1 MENLQRLRLE
11 KGLSINKLASI
22 IEVSPTT
29 VSHWEKGKRN
39 PSLKN
44 LMKLS
49 KFFEVSLEYLF
60 SDFLENKIDLEKIE
74 NSLANNSTVYNYIAK
89 DYRVAIKELEEFIST
104 IQQKSCK
111 PK

>member
-1 MENLQRLRLE
+1 MENLQKLRLE
-11 KGLSINKLASI
+11 KGLSINKLATI
-22 IEVSPTT
+22 IKVSPTT
-29 VSHWEKGKRN
+29 ISLWEKGKRN

-49 KFFEVSLEYLF
+49 KFFEVTIETLSN
-60 SDFLENKIDLEKIE
+60 DFLENKMDIEKLEETLLKNPI
-74 NSLANNSTVYNYIAK
+74 VYNYIYK
-89 DYRVAIKELEEFIST
+89 DCRESIKELEKFIST

>member
-1 MENLQRLRLE
+1 MENLQKLRLE
-11 KGLSINKLASI
+11 KGLSINKLATI
-22 IEVSPTT
+22 IKVSPTT
-29 VSHWEKGKRN
+29 ISLWEKGKRN

-49 KFFEVSLEYLF
+49 KFFEVTIETLSN
-60 SDFLENKIDLEKIE
+60 DFLKNKIDLEKIE
-74 NSLANNSTVYNYIAK
+74 EALLKNPVVYNYIYK
-89 DYRVAIKELEEFIST
+89 DCRESIKELEKFICT